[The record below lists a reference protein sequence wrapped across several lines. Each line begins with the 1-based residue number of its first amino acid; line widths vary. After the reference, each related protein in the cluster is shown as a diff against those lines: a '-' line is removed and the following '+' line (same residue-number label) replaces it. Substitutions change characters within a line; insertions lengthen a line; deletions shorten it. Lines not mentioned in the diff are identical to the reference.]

1 MVPRRRHATAVI
13 CACALLAGLGGCAA
27 DVDPL
32 PGVDAQLAQWRS
44 DVAER
49 MAQVRIS
56 NQSETELVISRLTFE
71 DDWFDGVATRDTTST
86 IAVGGVTDLRIEL
99 PPVVCDGI
107 PSGADRASRVVL
119 QVEGVGEVTLDLVDA
134 LGFSERLHAR
144 ECLHREVDGVARI
157 DVVGFE
163 PSDAPAPGSLELA
176 VRPGGADATV
186 DVVEL
191 RTTNLLQFA
200 DRGGAHRLGVRISG
214 DDDPFTIGVPLVPSR
229 CDPHAVLEDKRGT
242 IFGLEVRLGERDG
255 VIELVSPGEVREEM
269 LGWVT
274 RWCGYA
280 DG

>member
-1 MVPRRRHATAVI
+1 MI
-13 CACALLAGLGGCAA
+13 CACALLANLGGCAA

-56 NQSETELVISRLTFE
+56 NRSETELVITRLTFE

-99 PPVVCDGI
+99 PPVVCEGI
-107 PSGADRASRVVL
+107 PSAGNRASRAVL
-119 QVEGVGEVTLDLVDA
+119 DVEGVGEVALDLVDA

-144 ECLHREVDGVARI
+144 ECLHREVDEVARI

-163 PSDAPAPGSLELA
+163 PSDAPAPASLELS
-176 VRPGGADATV
+176 VRPGGAGATV
-186 DVVEL
+186 DIVEL

-200 DRGGAHRLGVRISG
+200 ERAGAHRLDVRISG
-214 DDDPFTIGVPLVPSR
+214 GDGPSRIDVPLVPSR

-255 VIELVSPGEVREEM
+255 LIELVSPGDLREKM